1 MKNLQ
6 INTNFGYSD
15 DNYCCQENIKHLR
28 GDTYIYVNWGNVA
41 MPESLE
47 DLFEIL
53 PQNNKKRKLIQ
64 FLKAIYDES
73 YYNPNYEDFTSFE
86 NVVAHIFGVYSI
98 ETMKDFVNNLTDF
111 GIEVTPKFD
120 IYISRGYS
128 QGDAY
133 EIFVPHSLREVW
145 GLDDNAEVLTKDLQK
160 QIDHY
165 LWDSEIYGTFNIS
178 FEYEVVRETFGDS
191 IIMNFDEKFEYGEW
205 GNYSYEFELGI
216 EGIIKC
222 INRLTNNALNENEI
236 LQIRENLESLDQDD
250 VKYDW

>member
-15 DNYCCQENIKHLR
+15 DNYCYQENIKHLR
-28 GDTYIYVNWGNVA
+28 KDTYIYVDWGNVA

-64 FLKAIYDES
+64 FLKDG
-73 YYNPNYEDFTSFE
+73 YYTPNYEDFTSFE
-86 NVVAHIFGVYSI
+86 SVVESIFNEYSI
-98 ETMKDFVNNLTDF
+98 ETMRDFARNLTDF

-120 IYISRGYS
+120 RYVSRGYS

-160 QIDHY
+160 EIDHY
-165 LWDSEIYGTFNIS
+165 LWDLKIYGTINIS
-178 FEYEVVRETFGDS
+178 FEYEVKRETFGDS
-191 IIMNFDEKFEYGEW
+191 VIMKFDGEFEYGEW
-205 GNYSYEFELGI
+205 SNDAFEFDLDI
-216 EGIIKC
+216 EGIIKH
-222 INRLTNNALNENEI
+222 INSVTNNVLNEDEI
-236 LQIRENLESLDQDD
+236 LEIRKSIESLDQSD
-250 VKYDW
+250 VKYNY